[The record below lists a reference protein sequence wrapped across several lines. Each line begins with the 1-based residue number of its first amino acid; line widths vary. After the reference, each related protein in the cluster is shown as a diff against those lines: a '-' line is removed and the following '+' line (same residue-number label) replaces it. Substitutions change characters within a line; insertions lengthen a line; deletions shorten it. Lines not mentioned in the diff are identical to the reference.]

1 MKIEELEDLLVNHLD
16 LITTKNPHI
25 AFLTKEMLECW
36 ATIKDNE
43 VNNSL
48 LQDLVF
54 RYAKAEKKL
63 VALNQELLEKQKR
76 IEEDLAAAAEIQ
88 KSLLPKE
95 TGGFEKFNIAWYF
108 EPCEHIGGDILN
120 IIQLDDHLWAIYVL
134 DVSGHGVPAAMLA
147 VSVSQLLQ
155 PYTGYLMKKRKGK
168 ASKIELKN
176 PAEVLNLLD
185 REYPFERFNNFFTIS
200 YVILDTANN
209 TLQYSNA
216 GHPPP
221 ILQRSDGSLE
231 LLTQGGHSIGMG
243 SFKTA
248 RKGKNFF
255 GEESLAL
262 HSGDKLFVYSD
273 GITEYQNRS
282 GGFFGNDRLFRELK
296 ELNHLPV
303 SETVDTLIKTIKT
316 FGGDLKPQDDVTLLG
331 LQIT

>member
-1 MKIEELEDLLVNHLD
+1 MKIEELEELLSNHLD
-16 LITTKNPHI
+16 LITTKDPHI

-43 VNNSL
+43 VKNSL

-76 IEEDLAAAAEIQ
+76 IDDDLAAAAEIQ

-95 TGGFEKFNIAWYF
+95 AGEFYNFSIAWYF

-120 IIQLDDHLWAIYVL
+120 ILQLDDHLWAIYVL

-155 PYTGYLMKKRKGK
+155 PHTGYLMQKHTGKVSKR
-168 ASKIELKN
+168 ELKN
-176 PAEVLNLLD
+176 PAEVLNMLD
-185 REYPFERFNNFFTIS
+185 LEYPFERFNNFFTIS
-200 YVILDTANN
+200 YVILDTNRN

-221 ILQRSDGSLE
+221 ILQRRDGSLE
-231 LLTQGGHSIGMG
+231 LLTRGGHSIGMG

-248 RKGKNFF
+248 IQGENFF
-255 GEESLAL
+255 SEESLEL
-262 HSGDKLFVYSD
+262 KSGDKLFVYSD
-273 GITEYQNRS
+273 GITEYQNGS
-282 GGFFGNDRLFRELK
+282 GGFFGNDRLFKELK
-296 ELNHLPV
+296 ELKDLPV
-303 SETVDTLIKTIKT
+303 SEAVDTLIKTVKT
-316 FGGDLKPQDDVTLLG
+316 FGGDLKPQDDVTLFG
-331 LQIT
+331 LQLT

>member
-1 MKIEELEDLLVNHLD
+1 MKIEELENLLSKHLS
-16 LITTKNPHI
+16 LVTTKDPHI
-25 AFLTKEMLECW
+25 AFLTKKMLECW

-43 VNNSL
+43 VNNKL

-54 RYAKAEKKL
+54 RYAKAEKQL

-76 IEEDLAAAAEIQ
+76 IIDDLAAAAEIQ

-95 TGGFEKFNIAWYF
+95 AGEFDQFSIAWYF

-155 PYTGYLMKKRKGK
+155 PHTGYLIQKSTGKVSKR
-168 ASKIELKN
+168 ELKK
-176 PAEVLNLLD
+176 PAEVLNMLD
-185 REYPFERFNNFFTIS
+185 QEYPFERFNNFFTIS
-200 YVILDTANN
+200 YVILDTRKK

-221 ILQRSDGSLE
+221 ILQRNDGSLE
-231 LLTQGGHSIGMG
+231 LLTRGGHSIGMG

-248 RKGKNFF
+248 KKGENFF
-255 GEESLAL
+255 SEESLQL
-262 HSGDKLFVYSD
+262 NSGDKLFVYSD
-273 GITEYQNRS
+273 GITEYQNGA
-282 GGFFGNDRLFRELK
+282 GGFFGDDRLFMELK
-296 ELNHLPV
+296 ASNELPV
-303 SETVDTLIKTIKT
+303 SDMVDSLVKAIKT

-331 LQIT
+331 LQLI

>member
-1 MKIEELEDLLVNHLD
+1 MKIEELEDLLANHLGLVTNKD
-16 LITTKNPHI
+16 PHI

-36 ATIKDNE
+36 ATIKDND
-43 VNNSL
+43 VNNRL

-63 VALNQELLEKQKR
+63 MALNQELLEKQKR

-88 KSLLPKE
+88 KSLLPKDAGE
-95 TGGFEKFNIAWYF
+95 FEDFKIAWYF

-120 IIQLDDHLWAIYVL
+120 ILQLDDQRWAIYVL

-155 PYTGYLMKKRKGK
+155 PHTGYLTQKHKGK
-168 ASKIELKN
+168 LSKRELKD
-176 PAEVLNLLD
+176 PAEVLSMLD

-200 YVILDTANN
+200 YLILDTANF

-231 LLTQGGHSIGMG
+231 LLTSGGHSIGMG

-248 RKGKNFF
+248 GKGENFYSQ
-255 GEESLAL
+255 ESIEL

-273 GITEYQNRS
+273 GITEFQNGS
-282 GGFFGNDRLFRELK
+282 GGFFGNNRLFGELK
-296 ELNHLPV
+296 KLSELPV
-303 SETVDTLIKTIKT
+303 SETVDALIKTIKA
-316 FGGDLKPQDDVTLLG
+316 FGGSLKPQDDVTLLG
-331 LQIT
+331 LQIS